1 MKKFIITASAA
12 LIAIL
17 SVTGVASASDR
28 RGSEEVWR
36 HQGERGEAHRDRG
49 RDPGFHDRDRDR
61 HHADRHDWRSDRRHW
76 RHDGWRYGGYPG
88 YYWGGPRVV
97 IGGPAYVAPYCFKK
111 KVYRTDAWG
120 NVYVKR
126 IRVCR

>member
-1 MKKFIITASAA
+1 MKKFIVTASAA

-17 SVTGVASASDR
+17 SVAGSAAASDR
-28 RGSEEVWR
+28 RGHEEILR
-36 HQGERGEAHRDRG
+36 HGERHGAHRDRG
-49 RDPGFHDRDRDR
+49 RDPGFHDGGRRHVDR
-61 HHADRHDWRSDRRHW
+61 HGWRGDRRHW

-97 IGGPAYVAPYCFKK
+97 IGGPVYIEPSCFKK

-120 NVYVKR
+120 NVYIKR
-126 IRVCR
+126 VRVCR

>member
-1 MKKFIITASAA
+1 MKKLVVTASAA

-36 HQGERGEAHRDRG
+36 HRAERGDGHRG
-49 RDPGFHDRDRDR
+49 RDPGFHDGGRR
-61 HHADRHDWRSDRRHW
+61 HADRHEWRGDRRYW

-97 IGGPAYVAPYCFKK
+97 IGGPVYVAPYCFKK